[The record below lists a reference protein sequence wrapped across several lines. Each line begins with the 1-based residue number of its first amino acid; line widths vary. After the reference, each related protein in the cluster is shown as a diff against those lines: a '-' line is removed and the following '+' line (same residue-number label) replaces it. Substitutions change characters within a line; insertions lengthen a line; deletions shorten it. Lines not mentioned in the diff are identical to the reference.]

1 LPAPAVLREV
11 ALGEHGVK
19 QGKKTKILIDLST
32 TGSKLEKEVAAAL
45 RHHGITLIDAPV
57 SGGATGAEK
66 GTLAVMVAGK
76 PTVVAGLRIGVVP
89 GEVAARFH
97 HSAVRRDPH
106 WRDCPRLIVI
116 DIGGGSTEIIQGE
129 AGTDRVAGRI
139 SVNLGAVA
147 AAVQVQNA
155 QSSLDVQ
162 VFADDVM
169 KLPGLEAIEDLKQ
182 GSVNA
187 DFMNDLSLLAVRLT
201 SAMTSPD
208 GAKIQPTAVKLARID
223 QAEYSP
229 LNSAISGRSAGE
241 KVRRTRPPNN
251 PTNRVKANGNYRGL
265 LVPAIAAAGYSCFG
279 VETYEA
285 TPTSDQV
292 SAAQSLQTCGWW

>member
-1 LPAPAVLREV
+1 MQWKLVNPRKAGAALSLATAPSVVAPTYTTATISTYSLDAAGMLSIGFEAIANLSVHTDVVFMAIDVAAYTDTVQFVSEDQKSLYISRMGMGFRV
-11 ALGEHGVK
+11 ALAAWN
-19 QGKKTKILIDLST
+19 LS
-32 TGSKLEKEVAAAL
+32 
-45 RHHGITLIDAPV
+45 IDA
-57 SGGATGAEK
+57 
-66 GTLAVMVAGK
+66 
-76 PTVVAGLRIGVVP
+76 
-89 GEVAARFH
+89 
-97 HSAVRRDPH
+97 
-106 WRDCPRLIVI
+106 
-116 DIGGGSTEIIQGE
+116 
-129 AGTDRVAGRI
+129 

-229 LNSAISGRSAGE
+229 LNSAISSRFAVE
-241 KVRRTRPPNN
+241 QVRRTKPLNN
-251 PTNRVKANGNYRGL
+251 LNNWVNANGNYQGL